1 MKTKY
6 LSFVLTFTFLFLLPD
21 SVFSQKKE
29 VRKEFWGEGKLKSEK
44 HYKDGRIDGFFTV
57 WHKNGKKHFFLAGI
71 IPGFHGHKI
80 QRTSL
85 LN

>member
-6 LSFVLTFTFLFLLPD
+6 LSFILTLIFLFLLPS

-44 HYKDGRIDGFFTV
+44 HYKDEKIDGFLTIWKV
-57 WHKNGKKHFFLAGI
+57 
-71 IPGFHGHKI
+71 
-80 QRTSL
+80 L
-85 LN
+85 LLEIGRASCRERV